1 MVAAQAV
8 LEPAGR
14 WGEVARRV
22 VERLEAANEDPTAF
36 RTTSGYLIAT
46 IER

>member
-14 WGEVARRV
+14 WGEVAGRAI
-22 VERLEAANEDPTAF
+22 ERLEAANEDPTAF
-36 RTTSGYLIAT
+36 RTTSSYLIAT
-46 IER
+46 IDR